1 VNGLLLDTHVWIWY
15 AEGIA
20 SRLPVE
26 SVARIEEMRK
36 QSRLFVSAISVWE
49 VGMLHGKQKL
59 ALSAPLD
66 AWVARAAD
74 LPGLGL
80 LPLDTESAL
89 ESTWLPGTIHGDP
102 ADRFLVAIA
111 RMTGAHLMT
120 ADRKIIEYAGTGYV
134 NVVPIGGFE

>member
-1 VNGLLLDTHVWIWY
+1 
-15 AEGIA
+15 
-20 SRLPVE
+20 
-26 SVARIEEMRK
+26 
-36 QSRLFVSAISVWE
+36 
-49 VGMLHGKQKL
+49 
-59 ALSAPLD
+59 
-66 AWVARAAD
+66 
-74 LPGLGL
+74 L